1 LAARALEPEPELPP
15 IQLSPVTR
23 SNAMLAKAVY
33 PWLPPNS
40 NPGDLTFK
48 VGTVIEVVN
57 VDVPGGGW
65 WTGHLL
71 GEHASGIFPG
81 NYVKEI

>member
-1 LAARALEPEPELPP
+1 
-15 IQLSPVTR
+15 
-23 SNAMLAKAVY
+23 M
-33 PWLPPNS
+33 
-40 NPGDLTFK
+40 K

-71 GEHASGIFPG
+71 GEQASGVFPG